1 MALPATDAGDH
12 MGALEA
18 TEGGAAAAAA
28 GAHEPEPAEE
38 IGRQSAPSAHRSGI
52 ASHLK
57 QEA

>member
-1 MALPATDAGDH
+1 

-28 GAHEPEPAEE
+28 GAHEPEPAGE

-52 ASHLK
+52 ASHHK